1 MTGSGVVETALNYMQ
16 CTSASWTVL
25 YFVATF
31 VIMNFILL
39 NVLAFIL
46 DSVEHI
52 RDNATWGTVR
62 SC

>member
-39 NVLAFIL
+39 NVLVAMI
-46 DSVEHI
+46 
-52 RDNATWGTVR
+52 
-62 SC
+62 